1 MVTQLLLHAL
11 STHCGESG
19 SSYFVVVGWRRRP
32 PWVGGQVSLQ
42 FMIDMKAE
50 DDHAVATRTRVFDL
64 SIGRG
69 PEPKAGEGTGGEEAP
84 RDSQKMEEAR
94 AGD

>member
-1 MVTQLLLHAL
+1 MVTQLLLQAL

-19 SSYFVVVGWRRRP
+19 SSYFVMVGWRRRP

-42 FMIDMKAE
+42 LMVDMEAE
-50 DDHAVATRTRVFDL
+50 DDHAVAACARVFDF

-69 PEPKAGEGTGGEEAP
+69 PEPEA
-84 RDSQKMEEAR
+84 
-94 AGD
+94 